1 MAVIDS
7 NTNISYSSNT
17 ESIVK
22 DGVKDGVNDGVNYY
36 TGSIT
41 IIVTGDFETAS
52 LQCSNHGYMGG
63 QDKLVYVN

>member
-1 MAVIDS
+1 MAIIDS

-22 DGVKDGVNDGVNYY
+22 DGVNYY
-36 TGSIT
+36 MGSIT
-41 IIVTGDFETAS
+41 IIVTGDFGTAS

>member
-1 MAVIDS
+1 MAIIDS

-22 DGVKDGVNDGVNYY
+22 DGVNYY

-41 IIVTGDFETAS
+41 ITVTGDFVTAS
-52 LQCSNHGYMGG
+52 LQCSNHGYMGA